1 MTIPRSTKV
10 SWFSEHCLL
19 QTNANRRKF
28 RVPPRMHANRDNC
41 RIEFYYFEEVFREAT
56 VRSFP
61 LPTWLVTL
69 LGRRGLSDPILLVG
83 AVTWDFI
90 TGLGDNYL
98 HTSLLNSWRDK
109 RRRIPRQR
117 RIGIALGGSLIWM
130 MGKGTLYIHI
140 RIGWI
145 TLISSGWGTSDAPTT
160 IFLGETPVESR
171 DLENPW
177 ERFW

>member
-1 MTIPRSTKV
+1 
-10 SWFSEHCLL
+10 
-19 QTNANRRKF
+19 
-28 RVPPRMHANRDNC
+28 MHANRDNC
-41 RIEFYYFEEVFREAT
+41 RIEFYYFEEVFREGT

-90 TGLGDNYL
+90 TGVGDSYL

-109 RRRIPRQR
+109 RRRNPRQR

-130 MGKGTLYIHI
+130 IWRCILELDESLWLVT
-140 RIGWI
+140 
-145 TLISSGWGTSDAPTT
+145 SGWGTFDAHTG
-160 IFLGETPVESR
+160 IFLGRMLIESR
-171 DLENPW
+171 DSA
-177 ERFW
+177 EREIVSGRTE